1 MGIFHKLANQR
12 ELKMVEEFK
21 QLLDA
26 DANFVRPLSDFWK
39 GCTKEQVPGIF
50 GTYGLWLSGEGGSM
64 IDGEYAAYYYD
75 KELSKG
81 HAKIQD
87 FIIGNNLEL
96 TWFDCGT
103 PMLIAK
109 TPKCNF

>member
-21 QLLDA
+21 NLLDA

-39 GCTKEQVPGIF
+39 GCTKDQLPGIF
-50 GTYGLWLSGEGGSM
+50 GEYGLWLSGEGGSM
-64 IDGEYAAYYYD
+64 IDGDYAAYYYD
-75 KELSKG
+75 KELSQG

-96 TWFDCGT
+96 VWFDCGT

-109 TPKCNF
+109 TSKYDL